1 MQIKRLK
8 IDDHLC
14 LVDFE
19 ISFQT
24 VHGGSSTILI
34 GENGTGKSTMIDTVL
49 EIFMSFDSPS
59 IEKRISYNYEIEY
72 EYAQET
78 HVITK
83 DGHRYQVIIG
93 DQVYVKSYSSIR
105 KLLKDRRIFPQR
117 IIAFYSGANNKIADK
132 ISRQH
137 NQYISECRN
146 TLRAFLQS
154 MQDDSAGEIP
164 YFPKRKYNYCDESL
178 TPIYLASI
186 LLGHSSF
193 EKEYLQKTCHF
204 TSVDVIDVSI
214 DLDKVEQLFGNRQF
228 DDEYPTHLYYII
240 DFIDHHFTDT
250 FRRGFL
256 YTSLGKGYFELKNLE
271 EAGADSIAIL
281 EFFEKLHSLFGAKYE
296 VSVSFGR
303 TSVKVSNMSEGQ
315 RQLIKI
321 LGMLGICKSED
332 CLVLMDEPD
341 AHMNPVWKYEIKDVI
356 DQSLLEATN
365 TQAIIATHDPL
376 VINGVSKEFI
386 RVFTYNESLID
397 HNGFYF
403 TKVIVPTEDTEG
415 MGIDGLLQSEY
426 YGLTT
431 VLDTE
436 TRKKMDTKND
446 LLVKKSE
453 GVLSDPEEHELKTL
467 SEELENMTFARN
479 IPTDQYYDEYVA
491 AMHKIY
497 KERPKVTLTA
507 EDIAERNAKA
517 EEILRRLLE
526 R

>member
-19 ISFQT
+19 INFQT
-24 VHGGSSTILI
+24 VNGGSSTILI

-49 EIFMSFDSPS
+49 EILMSFDFPF
-59 IEKRISYNYEIEY
+59 IEAGINYNYEIEY
-72 EYAQET
+72 TYAQTT
-78 HVITK
+78 HIITK
-83 DGHRYQVIIG
+83 DGHRYRVVFGENVFQG
-93 DQVYVKSYSSIR
+93 SYRTIK
-105 KLLKDRRIFPQR
+105 KLLKDFRIFPQR
-117 IIAFYSGANNKIADK
+117 IITFYSGSNNRIAKKIK
-132 ISRQH
+132 QS
-137 NQYISECRN
+137 NKLYFSKCRN
-146 TLRAFLQS
+146 VLHHFIKS
-154 MQDDSAGEIP
+154 MNDDSIGEVP
-164 YFPKRKYNYCDESL
+164 YFPKRKYNYCDETL
-178 TPIYLASI
+178 TPIYLVSI
-186 LLGHSSF
+186 LCGEQSF
-193 EKEYLQKTCHF
+193 EKEYLENMCHF
-204 TSVDVIDVSI
+204 SSVDYIDISI
-214 DLDKVEQLFGNRQF
+214 NLDKVEKIFGKPHFN
-228 DDEYPTHLYYII
+228 DDYPIDYYTII
-240 DFIDHHFTDT
+240 DFIDHRFIDA
-250 FRRGFL
+250 FRQGFQ
-256 YTSLGKGYFELKNLE
+256 YSSIGKGYFGLKELEKI
-271 EAGADSIAIL
+271 GADSVSIL
-281 EFFEKLHSLFGAKYE
+281 EFFEKLHSLFDAKYE
-296 VSVSFGR
+296 VSVSIGS
-303 TSVKVSNMSEGQ
+303 TAVKVNNMSEGQ

-415 MGIDGLLQSEY
+415 LGIDGLLQSEY
-426 YGLTT
+426 YGLST

-453 GVLSDPEEHELKTL
+453 GDLSDPEEHELKTL

-497 KERPKVTLTA
+497 RDRPQVRLST
-507 EDIAERNAKA
+507 EEIAERNAKA
-517 EEILRRLLE
+517 EEILRGLLQK
-526 R
+526 